1 MPNGGSDCCGT
12 CWFNRANG
20 GEPGSANH
28 NHEIPSYCEIRQL
41 EIPDPFSTYCANHPH
56 HRPQRDPIPIGPVT
70 VHEGESVEREP
81 GHYEMHSWRERWQ
94 PSPDTETIRSHLLS
108 LLEDPATGSDEF
120 YLFFTK
126 PVVWVVLEQLIEFR
140 EQRAIPILE
149 RVIEE
154 MAASG
159 GDASELR
166 LAVEQIR
173 G

>member
-20 GEPGSANH
+20 GEAGRP

-41 EIPDPFSTYCANHPH
+41 DIPNPMYTYCANHPH

-70 VHEGESVEREP
+70 VHKGELVEREP
-81 GHYEMHSWRERWQ
+81 GRHEMREWRERWQ

-126 PVVWVVLEQLIEFR
+126 PVVWVVLDQLIEFG

-149 RVIEE
+149 RVSEE

-159 GDASELR
+159 EDASELR
-166 LAVEQIR
+166 RAVDQIR

>member
-20 GEPGSANH
+20 GKAGRP

-41 EIPDPFSTYCANHPH
+41 EIPDPMYTYCANHPH
-56 HRPQRDPIPIGPVT
+56 HRPQRDPVPIGPVT
-70 VHEGESVEREP
+70 VHKVELVERGP
-81 GHYEMHSWRERWQ
+81 RHHQMHEWRERWK

-120 YLFFTK
+120 YLFFTT
-126 PVVWVVLEQLIEFR
+126 PVVRVVLDQLIEFR

-149 RVIEE
+149 GVIEE
-154 MAASG
+154 MTASG
-159 GDASELR
+159 EDAPELR
-166 LAVEQIR
+166 RAVDQIR